1 MSDNVYHPSHYCDG
15 GIETIEFIRAKLT
28 AQEFVGY
35 CKGNALKYVS
45 RSGKKGDSA
54 EDLDKAIVYLTWGAE
69 CLRSENELDGIAEE
83 IEKLKKERSD
93 KEIQKCINNKK
104 GVRTAYMCED
114 KDLSKPIW
122 AKANQYCL
130 ECEEMGLGDCYTCN
144 MIDFI
149 EEWERTNDE
158 RNTAD
163 R

>member
-15 GIETIEFIRAKLT
+15 GIETIKFIEAKLT
-28 AQEFVGY
+28 FEQFIGY
-35 CKGNALKYVS
+35 CHGNALKYLS
-45 RSGKKGDSA
+45 RSGKKGDRV
-54 EDLDKAIVYLTWGAE
+54 EDNEKAIVYLQWE
-69 CLRSENELDGIAEE
+69 NERLRSEKELDGIVEE

-104 GVRTAYMCED
+104 DIRTAYMCED

-130 ECEEMGLGDCYTCN
+130 ECEEMGLGDCFTCN

-158 RNTAD
+158 RNTID